1 GYTLSMF
8 GNSFH
13 SIALN
18 LWVLQ
23 ATGSAKLMST
33 IAITHMVMS
42 MLFSSIAGTVAD
54 RVDRRKLMWIT
65 DIIRS
70 LLILSIAFCI
80 AIPGTPFIL
89 IIILTALT
97 SCAGLFQSPAFHASL
112 VDIVGKDKVQQATG
126 VLNVAD

>member
-1 GYTLSMF
+1 MF

-80 AIPGTPFIL
+80 AIPGTSFIL

-112 VDIVGKDKVQQATG
+112 VDIVGKDKVQQATEY
-126 VLNVAD
+126 

>member
-1 GYTLSMF
+1 MF